1 MALEV
6 VGGAVMSAFLQAV
19 FEKMASPEVREF
31 IRGKKLTQGLLN
43 KLEIMLLS
51 VNVVLDDAEEMQISN
66 SAVKHWLEKLKESV
80 YDADDLLDEIKTE
93 ALSRKLEVEAAG
105 SSTSQVH
112 ERISSSHGAFD
123 KSVLPKIHE
132 VVDRLNII
140 SQQKDVLN
148 LKAHSS
154 NKTSHTLPSTSLV
167 EESGVYGRNE
177 DKEAVVKL
185 LLTDDV
191 NDNKT
196 NVIPVVGM
204 GGIGKTTLAQLIYN
218 DDRAKQHFDI
228 QAWVC
233 VSEDFDVVSVTQKIY
248 RSFTSRTCDMNDLNQ
263 LQVELKEALKGKKFL
278 LVLDDVWN
286 ENYIHWDLLRCPF
299 ESGGHGSKIIVTTR
313 NGGVASVMGTLPI
326 YCLMPLSEDD
336 CWLLF
341 VKHVFKNGGVSGHT
355 IHEVIGRQIVR
366 KCKGLPLAAKSLA
379 GLLRSKLNV
388 EDWEKILKSDLW
400 DKSNKESNILPALWL
415 SYHYLSP
422 HLKRCFAYS
431 SIFPKDYEFKKSELV
446 LLWMAEDLLQ
456 PEVNERAEEVGEEYF
471 DDLISRSFFQHVSTE
486 DGESFFTMHD
496 LINDLAKFV
505 SGDFCV
511 RLEKNVSVNIVSK
524 ARHLSYMKTHDP
536 GFEKFD
542 AKHLRTFLPL
552 SLSYDS
558 FSVMGKV
565 LYDLLP
571 TLQCLRALSLSG
583 YDVTEL
589 PNSVGNLKHLRYL
602 NLSNTLI
609 EMLPDTLCSL
619 YNLQTL
625 LLSHCQALVQLPS
638 NLRKLIKLRHLDIR
652 DTKLRKMPPQMDKLK
667 DLQTLSD
674 FFLDKDTGHNIVE
687 LKELPNLH
695 GKLCISGL
703 HNVAQVGDVMNANIK
718 DKKHLNELVLKW
730 GADSNNSQKD
740 REMLGNLQPHTNVKK
755 LTIDSYG
762 GTSFPSWLAE
772 LVFLRLVNCR
782 YCFMLPPL
790 PSLKELFIEGLNGVV
805 SLGPEFYGDDTS
817 GTKPFSSL
825 QILEFCN
832 MQEWHEWSYNEEGK
846 EAFPKLCQL
855 RLLECPKLTRI
866 LPLDYFPKLET
877 LEMRSANVEFLTIS
891 QESEL
896 LSISKLDIYF
906 CPNFVCF
913 SNGVLHAP
921 HLTKISIWGCKKL
934 RSLPEQ
940 MHTLLPSLRNLWI
953 VDCPELESFPEGGLP
968 SELSSLY
975 IRSCKKLIANRMQWG
990 LGRLTS
996 LVDLAL
1002 SFEECEEVGAFPE
1015 EGLLPPPLTTLS
1027 IIDMS
1032 NLKTMDGRGL
1042 RQLICL
1048 ERLTIWRC
1056 PELQCLPVEGLPAS
1070 LSHLSIRSCPLLK
1083 LRCQRQTGEDWT
1095 KIAHI
1100 PNIEIE
1106 WEEI

>member
-51 VNVVLDDAEEMQISN
+51 VNVVLDDAEEKQISN

-105 SSTSQVH
+105 SSTSQVQ

-154 NKTSHTLPSTSLV
+154 NKTSHTLPSTSL
-167 EESGVYGRNE
+167 
-177 DKEAVVKL
+177 
-185 LLTDDV
+185 
-191 NDNKT
+191 
-196 NVIPVVGM
+196 
-204 GGIGKTTLAQLIYN
+204 
-218 DDRAKQHFDI
+218 
-228 QAWVC
+228 
-233 VSEDFDVVSVTQKIY
+233 
-248 RSFTSRTCDMNDLNQ
+248 
-263 LQVELKEALKGKKFL
+263 
-278 LVLDDVWN
+278 
-286 ENYIHWDLLRCPF
+286 
-299 ESGGHGSKIIVTTR
+299 
-313 NGGVASVMGTLPI
+313 
-326 YCLMPLSEDD
+326 
-336 CWLLF
+336 
-341 VKHVFKNGGVSGHT
+341 
-355 IHEVIGRQIVR
+355 
-366 KCKGLPLAAKSLA
+366 
-379 GLLRSKLNV
+379 
-388 EDWEKILKSDLW
+388 
-400 DKSNKESNILPALWL
+400 
-415 SYHYLSP
+415 
-422 HLKRCFAYS
+422 
-431 SIFPKDYEFKKSELV
+431 
-446 LLWMAEDLLQ
+446 
-456 PEVNERAEEVGEEYF
+456 
-471 DDLISRSFFQHVSTE
+471 
-486 DGESFFTMHD
+486 
-496 LINDLAKFV
+496 
-505 SGDFCV
+505 
-511 RLEKNVSVNIVSK
+511 
-524 ARHLSYMKTHDP
+524 
-536 GFEKFD
+536 
-542 AKHLRTFLPL
+542 
-552 SLSYDS
+552 
-558 FSVMGKV
+558 
-565 LYDLLP
+565 
-571 TLQCLRALSLSG
+571 
-583 YDVTEL
+583 
-589 PNSVGNLKHLRYL
+589 
-602 NLSNTLI
+602 
-609 EMLPDTLCSL
+609 
-619 YNLQTL
+619 
-625 LLSHCQALVQLPS
+625 
-638 NLRKLIKLRHLDIR
+638 
-652 DTKLRKMPPQMDKLK
+652 
-667 DLQTLSD
+667 
-674 FFLDKDTGHNIVE
+674 
-687 LKELPNLH
+687 
-695 GKLCISGL
+695 
-703 HNVAQVGDVMNANIK
+703 
-718 DKKHLNELVLKW
+718 
-730 GADSNNSQKD
+730 
-740 REMLGNLQPHTNVKK
+740 
-755 LTIDSYG
+755 
-762 GTSFPSWLAE
+762 
-772 LVFLRLVNCR
+772 
-782 YCFMLPPL
+782 
-790 PSLKELFIEGLNGVV
+790 
-805 SLGPEFYGDDTS
+805 
-817 GTKPFSSL
+817 
-825 QILEFCN
+825 
-832 MQEWHEWSYNEEGK
+832 EWHEWSYNEEGK